1 MNGPVIIALPGNE
14 KIAAQLA
21 IKLNGNLGELD
32 TRQFPDEETYLR
44 VATEVSG
51 RTVIGVSTLDRPDSK
66 FLRLIFALSTA
77 RDLGA
82 KSVGLVAPYLAYM
95 RQDKRFHDGEAI
107 TSRKFASLLS
117 RECDW
122 LVTVDPHLH
131 RYASLDEIYSIPS
144 GVAQSAPLLA
154 DWISKSVERPILI
167 GPDMESEQWVRAVA
181 ASAQSPY
188 VVLEKTRFGDRKV
201 GIEMPDMTQW
211 RDRTPVLID
220 DIVSSAQTMIETCQH
235 LIGNGLPKPVCL
247 AVHALLSNDAYQSL
261 REITS
266 SIVTTNTVVH
276 ETNRIDVSAVIS
288 AEVSRLIA
296 L

>member
-21 IKLNGNLGELD
+21 IKLNGSLGELD
-32 TRQFPDEETYLR
+32 TRQFPDQETYLR

-51 RTVIGVSTLDRPDSK
+51 RTVIVVSTLDRPDVK
-66 FLRLIFALSTA
+66 FLRLMFALSTA

-107 TSRKFASLLS
+107 TSRKFAGLLS

-144 GVAQSAPLLA
+144 GVAQSAPLIA

-188 VVLEKTRFGDRKV
+188 LVLEKTRFGDRKV

-235 LIGNGLPKPVCL
+235 LIGNGLPKPICL
-247 AVHALLSNDAYQSL
+247 AVHALLSNDAYKSL

-266 SIVTTNTVVH
+266 SIVTTNTVDH

>member
-21 IKLNGNLGELD
+21 IELGGTPGELE

-44 VATEVSG
+44 VATDVSG
-51 RTVIGVSTLDRPDSK
+51 RTVIAVCTLDRPDAK
-66 FLRLIFALSTA
+66 FLRLMFTLATA

-82 KSVGLVAPYLAYM
+82 RSVGLVAPYLSYM
-95 RQDKRFHDGEAI
+95 RQDKRFHDGETI
-107 TSRKFASLLS
+107 TSRNFAGLLS

-131 RYASLDEIYSIPS
+131 RYASLDEIYSVPS

-154 DWISKSVERPILI
+154 DWIGKSVERPIII

-181 ASAQSPY
+181 ANAQIPY
-188 VVLEKTRFGDRKV
+188 VVLEKTRFGDRKIS
-201 GIEMPDMTQW
+201 IEMPDMTQW
-211 RDRTPVLID
+211 NDRTPVLID
-220 DIVSSAQTMIETCQH
+220 DIISSAQTMIETCQH
-235 LIGNGLPKPVCL
+235 LIGRGLPKPVCL

-266 SIVTTNTVVH
+266 TIVTTNTVVH

-288 AEVSRLIA
+288 AEVSKLID

>member
-21 IKLNGNLGELD
+21 IKLNGSLGELD
-32 TRQFPDEETYLR
+32 TRQFPDQETYLR

-51 RTVIGVSTLDRPDSK
+51 RTVIVVSTLDRPDVK
-66 FLRLIFALSTA
+66 FLRLMFALSTA

-107 TSRKFASLLS
+107 TSRKFAGLLS

-144 GVAQSAPLLA
+144 GVAQSAPLIA

-235 LIGNGLPKPVCL
+235 LIGNGLPKPICL
-247 AVHALLSNDAYQSL
+247 AVHALLSNDAYKSL

-266 SIVTTNTVVH
+266 SIVTTNTVDH